1 MQKHFA
7 PFYVIFPLLAD
18 NPKMNVREN
27 VGVASAG
34 DTSGLREFSSDSTPS
49 QLSVTTSRG
58 LWVLTAVLLP
68 LCQTDPNTTTTAHIE
83 KAQRTGVKVA
93 HESTGGWGCWPSVK
107 KVRYIL
113 YIYYIISTFLHH
125 HAISIKWSA
134 YTNAGDKIFGFYLKS
149 TCSKGG
155 FCFQKVNSLPSE
167 QQREHIW
174 YRFSILLAF

>member
-1 MQKHFA
+1 MLELQ
-7 PFYVIFPLLAD
+7 VLVTQVDSGSFPQT
-18 NPKMNVREN
+18 PP
-27 VGVASAG
+27 
-34 DTSGLREFSSDSTPS
+34 PS

-93 HESTGGWGCWPSVK
+93 HESRVVEAAGQVWRRSD
-107 KVRYIL
+107 
-113 YIYYIISTFLHH
+113 IYFIYIISYPLFCTF
-125 HAISIKWSA
+125 HAISINWSA

-155 FCFQKVNSLPSE
+155 FCFLKVNSLPSE

>member
-113 YIYYIISTFLHH
+113 YIYYIISTFLHLSCNLYKL
-125 HAISIKWSA
+125 ICIYKCRGQDFW
-134 YTNAGDKIFGFYLKS
+134 FLF
-149 TCSKGG
+149 
-155 FCFQKVNSLPSE
+155 KVHL
-167 QQREHIW
+167 
-174 YRFSILLAF
+174 